1 MSFVG
6 SNFFV
11 VIYIYIYI
19 YYLLKLKILIVCTP
33 QKNMYSPLPIKK
45 KSFKELKENFYFLK
59 M

>member
-11 VIYIYIYI
+11 VIYIYIY
-19 YYLLKLKILIVCTP
+19 YLLKLKILIVWTP
-33 QKNMYSPLPIKK
+33 QKNMYSPLSIKK

>member
-11 VIYIYIYI
+11 VIYIYI